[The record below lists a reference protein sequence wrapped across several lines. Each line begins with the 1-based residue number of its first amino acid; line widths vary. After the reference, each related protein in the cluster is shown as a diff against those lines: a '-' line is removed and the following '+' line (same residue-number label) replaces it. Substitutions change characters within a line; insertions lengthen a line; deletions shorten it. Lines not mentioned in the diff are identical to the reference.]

1 MNKLLNEDKIQLE
14 ICAITTHVMSG
25 IVILLLSYVL
35 IMTLKDLKNA
45 FYLISMLIIFI
56 LS

>member
-1 MNKLLNEDKIQLE
+1 MNNLTNEDQIQLE
-14 ICAITTHVMSG
+14 ICAISTHVMSG